1 MNFLDHSLTNRSQW
15 ATYRQLELIPESIA
29 NPAHQ
34 ANSLTSCLNAV
45 WRPLLALLME
55 ELVAEQ
61 RVEYLDRCWA
71 LNEFGEVEQASTN
84 SLQRF
89 WTLIN

>member
-1 MNFLDHSLTNRSQW
+1 MNFLDQSLSSSAQW
-15 ATYRQLELIPESIA
+15 RTYQQLELIPETIPNPAEQA
-29 NPAHQ
+29 NPLA
-34 ANSLTSCLNAV
+34 STLNLL
-45 WRPLLALLME
+45 WRPLLGLLID
-55 ELVAEQ
+55 ELIEEQ

-71 LNEFGEVEQASTN
+71 LNQFDEEQSVSN

>member
-1 MNFLDHSLTNRSQW
+1 MTFSNKKLTSNSQW
-15 ATYRQLELIPESIA
+15 RTYQQLELIPESIA

-34 ANSLTSCLNAV
+34 ANPITSKLNLL
-45 WRPLLALLME
+45 WRPLLHVLMD
-55 ELVAEQ
+55 ELVEEQ

-71 LNEFGEVEQASTN
+71 LNEFGESEQLASN

-89 WTLIN
+89 WALIN